1 MAEGHI
7 HDVSQDVKKY
17 LYVFLAL
24 AILTAVTVGVSYV
37 DLGIA
42 GGIVIALIVATIKGS
57 LVALYFMHLNHEKKS
72 IYRLL
77 GLTVVCF
84 FILVFIVLGATKN
97 KHPYSKT
104 EDENRFQQ
112 EYNASLAHLHE
123 HQEHDEEHGDH
134 DDEGDYS
141 APAGS
146 PIGAY
151 WRNKVFNP
159 QQTGDDSTAASSGG
173 AIYGTSIISGLVTF
187 EGTVPRVKSLIE
199 EMSVDVGCYGKYTTT
214 EPTSDTVVV
223 GTGNALANILVRIT
237 SGPPIGRAY
246 DVTDEVAAG
255 RIEPAVLD
263 QYGCMYNPHILAV
276 MSGQKITIR
285 NSDGI
290 MHNVHAMPDVN
301 SEFNK
306 AMPKMTKEIT
316 DIFFQ
321 KEEQDPF
328 PIKCDVHPW
337 MGGYVSVLP
346 HPFFSLTAPNGKFEI
361 RDLPAGT
368 YQIEAW
374 HEKLGTQTATVTVNE
389 GETSTSNFAFSRS

>member
-1 MAEGHI
+1 MSEDHI

-24 AILTAVTVGVSYV
+24 AILTAVTVGISYV
-37 DLGIA
+37 DFGIS
-42 GGIVIALIVATIKGS
+42 GGIMIALIVAAVKGS

-72 IYRLL
+72 IYQLL
-77 GLTVVCF
+77 GLTAVCF
-84 FILVFIVLGATKN
+84 LILVFIALGATRN
-97 KHPYSKT
+97 KHPYYND
-104 EDENRFQQ
+104 EDERRFQQ
-112 EYNASLAHLHE
+112 EYNTSLAHLHE

-173 AIYGTSIISGLVTF
+173 AIYGTSVISGLVTF

-214 EPTSDTVVV
+214 EPTSDTVVI
-223 GTGNALANILVRIT
+223 GPSNTLANILVRIT
-237 SGPPIGRAY
+237 EGPPIGRVY
-246 DVTDEVAAG
+246 DATDEVSAG
-255 RIEPAVLD
+255 RIQPAALD
-263 QYGCMYNPHILAV
+263 QYGCMYKPHILAV
-276 MSGQKITIR
+276 MTGQEITIK

-290 MHNVHAMPDVN
+290 MHNVHAMPDIN

-306 AMPKMTKEIT
+306 AMPKMTKKINYT
-316 DIFFQ
+316 FQ
-321 KEEQDPF
+321 EEEQDPF

-389 GETSTSNFAFSRS
+389 GETSTSDFAFSRS

>member
-1 MAEGHI
+1 MIVQNRVNRDFQGN
-7 HDVSQDVKKY
+7 KKY

-134 DDEGDYS
+134 DDEGGYS

-151 WRNKVFNP
+151 
-159 QQTGDDSTAASSGG
+159 
-173 AIYGTSIISGLVTF
+173 
-187 EGTVPRVKSLIE
+187 
-199 EMSVDVGCYGKYTTT
+199 
-214 EPTSDTVVV
+214 
-223 GTGNALANILVRIT
+223 
-237 SGPPIGRAY
+237 
-246 DVTDEVAAG
+246 
-255 RIEPAVLD
+255 
-263 QYGCMYNPHILAV
+263 
-276 MSGQKITIR
+276 
-285 NSDGI
+285 
-290 MHNVHAMPDVN
+290 
-301 SEFNK
+301 
-306 AMPKMTKEIT
+306 
-316 DIFFQ
+316 
-321 KEEQDPF
+321 
-328 PIKCDVHPW
+328 
-337 MGGYVSVLP
+337 
-346 HPFFSLTAPNGKFEI
+346 
-361 RDLPAGT
+361 
-368 YQIEAW
+368 
-374 HEKLGTQTATVTVNE
+374 
-389 GETSTSNFAFSRS
+389 